1 MSRPAVKASLAAPGE
16 SNMETEIKN
25 LIRGALTNLEI
36 EVTDIVLEHPDDSEN
51 GDYSTNVAMAVA
63 KSVKA
68 NPKDLAKKIVKQI
81 SRLNTDKN
89 IKKVEVAGAG
99 FINFH
104 LSRQFF
110 GQSVEA
116 ILNQGENVGKNGLLS
131 GKKIMI
137 EYTDP
142 NPFKPFH
149 IGHLMTNAI
158 GESVARILE
167 HSGAEVSRANYQ
179 GDVGLHVAKAIYG
192 LLQNEKLQSKT
203 GSNNLQAENIGRA
216 YAHGAGEYENNPEAK
231 TAIDEINKKIY
242 DKSDSQIN
250 ALYDWGFDVTMEAF
264 EDLYKMLGTKFE
276 FYFLES
282 QMAPIGEKIVR
293 ENIGRV
299 FEESSGAIV
308 FKAEKHDPKLHTRV
322 FITSGGLPTYETKE
336 LGLTEEKFKTDPDMH
351 LSIVVT
357 ANEQMDYM
365 KVVAKA
371 ISLIHPEHEKR
382 MFHITHGMMRFA
394 QSSSGKM
401 SSRKGNVITGES
413 LLRDVRDMVLEK
425 MTDRKFDNDT
435 REKIAT
441 DVGVSA
447 IKYSILKQSTGGDIV
462 YDFESSISFEGDS
475 GPYLQYAYARA
486 NSVLEKAQKENI
498 LPDPHAF
505 PPEIFEVEKLLYR
518 FPEIVLRS
526 AQEHKPHYIANYLIE
541 VARAFNSFYGNNVI
555 VDKKHKTSAYKVALT
570 YVFTLVMQTGLSL
583 LGIEAPKK
591 M

>member
-192 LLQNEKLQSKT
+192 LLKNIKLQSKT
-203 GSNNLQAENIGRA
+203 GSNDLQAENIGRA
-216 YAHGAGEYENNPEAK
+216 YALGAG
-231 TAIDEINKKIY
+231 
-242 DKSDSQIN
+242 
-250 ALYDWGFDVTMEAF
+250 G
-264 EDLYKMLGTKFE
+264 
-276 FYFLES
+276 
-282 QMAPIGEKIVR
+282 
-293 ENIGRV
+293 
-299 FEESSGAIV
+299 
-308 FKAEKHDPKLHTRV
+308 
-322 FITSGGLPTYETKE
+322 
-336 LGLTEEKFKTDPDMH
+336 
-351 LSIVVT
+351 
-357 ANEQMDYM
+357 
-365 KVVAKA
+365 
-371 ISLIHPEHEKR
+371 
-382 MFHITHGMMRFA
+382 
-394 QSSSGKM
+394 
-401 SSRKGNVITGES
+401 
-413 LLRDVRDMVLEK
+413 
-425 MTDRKFDNDT
+425 
-435 REKIAT
+435 
-441 DVGVSA
+441 
-447 IKYSILKQSTGGDIV
+447 
-462 YDFESSISFEGDS
+462 
-475 GPYLQYAYARA
+475 
-486 NSVLEKAQKENI
+486 
-498 LPDPHAF
+498 
-505 PPEIFEVEKLLYR
+505 
-518 FPEIVLRS
+518 
-526 AQEHKPHYIANYLIE
+526 
-541 VARAFNSFYGNNVI
+541 
-555 VDKKHKTSAYKVALT
+555 
-570 YVFTLVMQTGLSL
+570 
-583 LGIEAPKK
+583 
-591 M
+591 